1 MSDILSGVGVNSLIL
16 QSLLSASTDE
26 TQDNSNTSSE
36 FSKLMELIMLSQI
49 SGGESFLGTN
59 SSLFGTS
66 NSSSGDSINSSLML
80 MLMNGQSQGYSLS
93 NLGTYPLAVQP
104 TSLGYSAYST
114 YANTQTST
122 SGSGIIPTE
131 SYKPSSP
138 AITNYLNNRS
148 ASNYYSVINQFDVE
162 NNERYE
168 VNKNGQGDT
177 YCNIYVWDVTKAMGA
192 EIPHY
197 YDNETGEVVSYPD
210 VQGAQ
215 CMTANKM
222 QDWLTTTGKQYG
234 WKEVSAEQAQAYAN
248 QGHPAVTTYKNS
260 SGHGHVQVVC
270 PSQNGGYNSEKG
282 VTISQAGSSLHD
294 YAYINDV
301 FSDNAMQKVRYFVH
315 A

>member
-16 QSLLSASTDE
+16 QSLLKASTNE
-26 TQDNSNTSSE
+26 TQDNSGVSSE
-36 FSKLMELIMLSQI
+36 FSKLMELILLSQVG
-49 SGGESFLGTN
+49 GGESLLGTS

-66 NSSSGDSINSSLML
+66 DSSSGDSINSSLML
-80 MLMNGQSQGYSLS
+80 MLMNSQSGYSFS
-93 NLGTYPLAVQP
+93 NLGTYPMSVQTP
-104 TSLGYSAYST
+104 SLGYSAYST
-114 YANTQTST
+114 YSNTQTNT
-122 SGSGIIPTE
+122 SGSGIIPSQ

-138 AITNYLNNRS
+138 AITNYSNKRS
-148 ASNYYSVINQFDVE
+148 ANNYYRVINQFDVE

-197 YDNETGEVVSYPD
+197 YNSKTGEALSYPN
-210 VQGAQ
+210 VQGAE

-248 QGHPAVTTYKNS
+248 QGHPAVTTFKNS

-270 PSQNGGYNSEKG
+270 PSQNGGYDSEKG